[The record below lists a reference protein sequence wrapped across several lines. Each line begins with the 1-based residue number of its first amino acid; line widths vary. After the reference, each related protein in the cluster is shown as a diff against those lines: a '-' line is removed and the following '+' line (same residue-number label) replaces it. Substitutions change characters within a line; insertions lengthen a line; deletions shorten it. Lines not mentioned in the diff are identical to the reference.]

1 MIHIKRKHDGIGQ
14 PLPDEDMSGRTY
26 RSMADSTTNASDKKV
41 RNSPYAECDRIQ
53 RITEELVE
61 LKTILSKYLLN
72 EYVAQIIGWCCTD
85 AMQSE
90 NRIVLKSWMNW
101 GRRWVRF
108 KDKLS
113 LLEQGMP
120 NDAVSARLRLAFAQA
135 MNNVSRVID
144 GEASYSNGHANP

>member
-1 MIHIKRKHDGIGQ
+1 
-14 PLPDEDMSGRTY
+14 
-26 RSMADSTTNASDKKV
+26 
-41 RNSPYAECDRIQ
+41 
-53 RITEELVE
+53 
-61 LKTILSKYLLN
+61 
-72 EYVAQIIGWCCTD
+72 
-85 AMQSE
+85 MQSE

-144 GEASYSNGHANP
+144 GEASYSNGHANPYDTLGVSENEDEFWTWIKK